1 MKRFRIISICL
12 LFTALAV
19 TAQIVD
25 DVYFTPSQARQQSRR
40 QRRYTYNTEDFRK
53 GAKRIVFSSDTI
65 VTSINDSI
73 K

>member
-1 MKRFRIISICL
+1 MKYILTIVL
-12 LFTALAV
+12 TLAV
-19 TAQIVD
+19 LGVGAQIID

-53 GAKRIVFSSDTI
+53 GAIRIVFSSDTI